1 MRRPSSLRNAPAVLA
16 LDFGPRRRRPG
27 WLGWLAL
34 LIGSVALAATLFEA
48 WSDYVDV
55 DERARIVE
63 RLRAQTRAAAAPAAL
78 AAGTR
83 GSFDAGP
90 AQAVAARLNADW
102 AGVFA
107 DVARAQGDGITL
119 IELHG
124 DAARGSLRI
133 VADAPDTDV
142 AFAWLERLQR
152 ADGTLRTLSLDSHA
166 WIEGNAGAAV
176 RVNATASWGRVP

>member
-27 WLGWLAL
+27 GLGWLTL
-34 LIGSVALAATLFEA
+34 LIGAVALVAALVGA

-55 DERARIVE
+55 DERTRIVE
-63 RLRAQTRAAAAPAAL
+63 RLRAQTRAAATPVAVP
-78 AAGTR
+78 AGTD
-83 GSFDAGP
+83 GSLDAGA

-107 DVARAQGDGITL
+107 DVARAQAEGVTL
-119 IELHG
+119 MELHG

-133 VADAPDTDV
+133 VADTPDLDA
-142 AFAWLERLQR
+142 AFAWVERLQQ
-152 ADGTLRTLSLDSHA
+152 ADGALSAASLDSHA
-166 WIEGNAGAAV
+166 WIEGKGGAAV
-176 RVNATASWGRVP
+176 RINATASWAAGR

>member
-1 MRRPSSLRNAPAVLA
+1 MRRPSSLRNAPAALA

-34 LIGSVALAATLFEA
+34 LIGSIALVATLYGA
-48 WSDYVDV
+48 WSDYADV

-63 RLRAQTRAAAAPAAL
+63 RLRAQTPAAAAQLAV

-83 GSFDAGP
+83 GRFDGGAT
-90 AQAVAARLNADW
+90 QAVAARLNADW

-107 DVARAQGDGITL
+107 DVARAQGEGITL
-119 IELHG
+119 MELHG

-133 VADAPDTDV
+133 VADAPDLDV
-142 AFAWLERLQR
+142 AFAWIERLQQ
-152 ADGTLRTLSLDSHA
+152 ADGALRNAALDSHA
-166 WIEGNAGAAV
+166 WIEGKGGAAV
-176 RVNATASWGRVP
+176 RINATASWGAAR